1 VGLTPIEYRPWE
13 GKRADYY
20 RRFLVISKNVFRQKL
35 KSKWVLAILIIGMIL
50 THVFSI
56 IFYTIL
62 PHEELTP
69 EMMVGDDP
77 EESLGEGFEDMG
89 GNFEFRG
96 LVTLHGSLIMDGD
109 IYGWGTLEGNGAPL
123 SGMIPTD
130 SGFVLISGSFILNGE
145 LNLLGGISG
154 KGVLNGNCTI
164 YQTDVL
170 QFNNPLVMEGTM
182 GLFGLDSERGSIDI
196 DGHISGIGT
205 VFGDGTPISNTT
217 ITNNGT
223 VSVNGT
229 MTLDGVLQLS
239 GNITGNGLIDGSLFA
254 QGFGEP
260 DKEPDGEK
268 EIIIN
273 ERQGGYLKNGL
284 LVIFTIMLA
293 SLVCA
298 DLIASDLGDN
308 SFIMFFSRPIKTADY
323 LAGKIVGA
331 LWILGLYSFLPL
343 IIFCIA
349 VLGTQSGSDYGTS
362 INVFGSTILA
372 GLLTTFIFVPYGI
385 FISSMT
391 KRKTYATLGIFMS
404 FFVLIIIGAIFS
416 NFDKN
421 WVLID
426 PTRVLNY
433 SYDVLYGYSVPEGIN
448 GALLGGVLFAFMVVP
463 LILVYLRIHLKA
475 VGK

>member
-1 VGLTPIEYRPWE
+1 MVVTPIEYRHWE

-20 RRFLVISKNVFRQKL
+20 IIFLVISKNVFRQKL
-35 KSKWVLAILIIGMIL
+35 KSKWVIAILIIGMIL

-56 IFYTIL
+56 IFYTIV

-77 EESLGEGFEDMG
+77 EESLGEDSSDTG
-89 GNFEFRG
+89 GQFEFRG
-96 LVTLHGSLIMDGD
+96 IVGLDGSMMIDGD
-109 IYGWGTLEGNGAPL
+109 ILGMGTIQGNGDPL
-123 SGMIPTD
+123 SGTIITED
-130 SGFVLISGSFILNGE
+130 GFLMISGVVVLNGE
-145 LNLLGGISG
+145 LNLLGLMRGAGS
-154 KGVLNGNCTI
+154 LDGNCTI
-164 YQTDVL
+164 YAFDLDDV
-170 QFNNPLVMEGTM
+170 NTPLVVEGTM
-182 GLFGLDSERGSIDI
+182 GLGGSNSERGTIDI
-196 DGHISGIGT
+196 DGRINGNGT
-205 VFGDGTPISNTT
+205 VFGDGTPVTNTT
-217 ITNNGT
+217 ITDNGT
-223 VSVNGT
+223 VSVTGT
-229 MTLDGVLQLS
+229 MTLDGGLQIS
-239 GNITGNGLIDGSLFA
+239 GNITGNGLIDGSLYA
-254 QGFGEP
+254 VGFGVP
-260 DKEPDGEK
+260 DKEPDGEE

-331 LWILGLYSFLPL
+331 LWILGLFSFLPL
-343 IIFCIA
+343 MIFCIA
-349 VLGTQSGSDYGTS
+349 VMGTQSGSDYGTS
-362 INVFGSTILA
+362 LNVLGSTILA
-372 GLLTTFIFVPYGI
+372 GLLTTFIFIPYGI